1 MKVIIERKSYN
12 TETATKIAK
21 WDNGRYRNDF
31 SAIEETLYRTKKGQ
45 YFIHGWGGAATSYA
59 KTFGNSSSEGES
71 IKLMSQDEAIDW
83 LSVHGFVDEIEQHF
97 GDCIEE
103 G

>member
-12 TETATKIAK
+12 TETATKIAE

-31 SAIEETLYRTKKGQ
+31 SAIEETLYKTKKGQ
-45 YFIHGWGGAATSYA
+45 YFLHGWGGAATSYA

-71 IKLMSQDEAIDW
+71 IKLLSENEAIDW
-83 LSVHGFVDEIEQHF
+83 LSLHGKVDEIEMYF